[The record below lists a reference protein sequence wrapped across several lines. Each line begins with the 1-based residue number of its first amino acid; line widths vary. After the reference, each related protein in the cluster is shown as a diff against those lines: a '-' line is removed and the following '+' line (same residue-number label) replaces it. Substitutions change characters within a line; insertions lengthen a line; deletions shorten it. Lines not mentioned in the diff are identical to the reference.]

1 MKKVRTRKV
10 QGEFITNN
18 IQETQEFA
26 QNFAK
31 KLQSGDIVALYGNLG
46 SGKTTFIQGLGKG
59 LGIKHKIISPTFII
73 VRQYVIKNNK
83 LRIKDFYHIDLYRI
97 EAEKDIEGLGL
108 LDLFNDKNV
117 IVVIEW
123 AEKIQNLLPEKRWE
137 IHFEYLEE
145 EKRKIKIWKTKR

>member
-10 QGEFITNN
+10 QSEFITNN

-26 QNFAK
+26 QDFAK
-31 KLQSGDIVALYGNLG
+31 KLQGGDIVALYGNLG
-46 SGKTTFIQGLGKG
+46 GGKTTFVQGLAKG
-59 LGIKHKIISPTFII
+59 LGIKCKIISPTFIVI
-73 VRQYVIKNNK
+73 RQYRIRNNE
-83 LRIKDFYHIDLYRI
+83 LGIKDFYHIDLYRV
-97 EAEKDIEGLGL
+97 ETEKDTEGLGI
-108 LDLFNDKNV
+108 LDLFNDKNA

-145 EKRKIKIWKTKR
+145 EKRKIKIWKTKK